1 VFTVCRGVG
10 GCRKQEIHPSSI
22 EGKKKGGR
30 KSSLDLFERKKEL
43 EFSVCHGIKKVSQ
56 DTGEARMAKLLTPYL
71 FTWREVEAR
80 SDLERLRLVLDHL
93 PDEGLMRKLEEH
105 RKWGRDDY
113 PIRPVWNSVLG
124 GIVYQHASVDSLRRE
139 LSRNG
144 ELRDQCGFDPKK
156 GSGAVP
162 PSWVYTRFLK
172 LLFEF
177 KSEIDTMFDRLVDEL
192 KGLLPDL
199 GFSVAVDSKGV
210 DSAGRPTKEKKR
222 DGRRDRDAD
231 WGKKTYHG
239 QREDGTLWEK
249 VVTWFGYKIHL
260 LVDTT
265 YEMPISYQV
274 TRASAS
280 DTKHLL
286 PLVEEV
292 KKKHVEI
299 YKDMDRM
306 TADKGYD
313 SEENCRRLYDEHGI
327 KPVIDIRRMWRD
339 KETKL
344 LDPNRSDNIVYD
356 EVGRVYCI
364 CPKTEEQRGMAYGG
378 LEKDRMTLKY
388 VCPMKAYGLTCQ
400 GSEQCGHA
408 MKSERVS
415 MEIDR
420 RIFTPVA
427 RSSYAWERG
436 YKKRTAVERVNSRLD
451 VSFGFEKHFI
461 RGQKKMEMRV
471 GLALC
476 VMLAM
481 AVGRIKEKH
490 QELMRSLVK
499 SPWPLDQAA

>member
-1 VFTVCRGVG
+1 
-10 GCRKQEIHPSSI
+10 
-22 EGKKKGGR
+22 
-30 KSSLDLFERKKEL
+30 
-43 EFSVCHGIKKVSQ
+43 
-56 DTGEARMAKLLTPYL
+56 MAKLITRYL
-71 FTWREVEAR
+71 FSWKDVEAR
-80 SDLERLRLVLDHL
+80 SDLERLKLVLEHL
-93 PDEGLMRKLEEH
+93 PDEALMEAMEKH

-113 PIRPVWNSVLG
+113 PIRPVWNSVLA
-124 GIVYQHASVDSLRRE
+124 GIVYQHPSIDSLRRE

-144 ELRDQCGFDPKK
+144 ELRGVCGFDPHR

-162 PSWVYTRFLK
+162 PPWVYTRFLE
-172 LLFEF
+172 LLFRF
-177 KSEIDTMFDRLVDEL
+177 KAEIDGMFDRLVDEL
-192 KGLLPDL
+192 KVLLPDL

-210 DSAGRPTKEKKR
+210 NSAGKPTKKVEK
-222 DGRRDRDAD
+222 DGRRDMDAD
-231 WGKKTYHG
+231 WGKKAYRG

-260 LVDTT
+260 LVDTQ
-265 YEMPISYQV
+265 YEMPIGYEV

-286 PLVEEV
+286 SLVEGV
-292 KKKHVEI
+292 KKKHLEI
-299 YKDMDRM
+299 YKDIDKAA
-306 TADKGYD
+306 ADKGYD
-313 SEENCRRLYDEHGI
+313 SEENCRRLYDEHEI

-344 LDPNRSDNIVYD
+344 LDPGCADNIVYD
-356 EVGRVYCI
+356 EVGAVYCI
-364 CPKTEEQRGMAYGG
+364 CPKTGEQRPMSYGG
-378 LEKDRMTLKY
+378 FEKDRMALKY
-388 VCPMKAYGLTCQ
+388 VCPVKAYGLRCS
-400 GSEQCGHA
+400 GSDECEHA

-415 MEIDR
+415 LEIDR
-420 RIFTPVA
+420 RIFTPVS
-427 RSSYAWERG
+427 RSSYAWERD

-461 RGQKKMEMRV
+461 RGQRKMEIRV

-499 SPWPLDQAA
+499 SPAVLDKAA

>member
-1 VFTVCRGVG
+1 
-10 GCRKQEIHPSSI
+10 
-22 EGKKKGGR
+22 
-30 KSSLDLFERKKEL
+30 
-43 EFSVCHGIKKVSQ
+43 
-56 DTGEARMAKLLTPYL
+56 MAKLIRPYL
-71 FTWREVEAR
+71 FTWKEVEAR
-80 SDLERLRLVLDHL
+80 SDLERLILVLEHL
-93 PDEGLMRKLEEH
+93 PDEGLMEKLEKQ

-113 PIRPVWNSVLG
+113 PIRSVWNSVLA
-124 GIVYQHASVDSLRRE
+124 GIVYQHRSVDSLRRE
-139 LSRNG
+139 LLRNR
-144 ELRDQCGFDPKK
+144 ELRWVCGFDPHR

-162 PSWVYTRFLK
+162 PPWVYTRFLK
-172 LLFEF
+172 LLFRYKE
-177 KSEIDTMFDRLVDEL
+177 EIEGMFDRLVDEL

-199 GFSVAVDSKGV
+199 GCSVAVDSKGV

-239 QREDGTLWEK
+239 EREDGTLWEK

-260 LVDTT
+260 LVDTK
-265 YEMPISYQV
+265 YEMVISYQV

-286 PLVEEV
+286 PLVEGV
-292 KKKHVEI
+292 KKKHLEI
-299 YKDMDRM
+299 YKDIDNAG
-306 TADKGYD
+306 ADKGYD
-313 SEENCRRLYDEHGI
+313 SEQNCRRLYDEHGI

-344 LDPNRSDNIVYD
+344 LDSGCTDNIVYD
-356 EVGRVYCI
+356 EVGAVYCI
-364 CPKTEEQRGMAYGG
+364 CPKTGEQRPMAYGG
-378 LEKDRMTLKY
+378 FEKDRMALKY
-388 VCPMKAYGLTCQ
+388 ICPVKAYGVACS
-400 GSEQCGHA
+400 GSHECAHA
-408 MKSERVS
+408 LKSERIS
-415 MEIDR
+415 LEIDR

-427 RSSYAWERG
+427 RSSYAWERE

-461 RGQKKMEMRV
+461 RGLKKMELRV

-481 AVGRIKEKH
+481 AVGRIKEQH

-499 SPWPLDQAA
+499 SPVPLDKAA